1 MLYFS
6 PRLSYRDVMHLLVL
20 TCRGDLPEFEQGGNY
35 FMKNAANLSGWYKLI
50 SYKLLCYLVSGV
62 DFSH

>member
-1 MLYFS
+1 
-6 PRLSYRDVMHLLVL
+6 MHLLVL